1 MDTERLAGLA
11 RLEEQIIDSRPS
23 IYANLRRLGEEG
35 PAMDCLKGIHR
46 LDVSAQPGRRPRCV
60 PRRPRCPYV
69 VGIPPQSIPK
79 DVLADAWS
87 RPTSQEVEAA
97 YANLVRGPFRRGV
110 WASHRW
116 RYQTGA
122 RASGRKLMLA
132 GFTNYLLRIYQ
143 YTWDLP
149 GRAHVPLAL
158 VRKAPSYLRKRKVE
172 QSPATPRPRHQPP
185 KELTEVRA

>member
-1 MDTERLAGLA
+1 MFLAVRDALTW
-11 RLEEQIIDSRPS
+11 LEGFR
-23 IYANLRRLGEEG
+23 
-35 PAMDCLKGIHR
+35 
-46 LDVSAQPGRRPRCV
+46 
-60 PRRPRCPYV
+60 
-69 VGIPPQSIPK
+69 PQSIPR

-87 RPTSQEVEAA
+87 RPTSQEAEAA
-97 YANLVRGPFRRGV
+97 YANLVRRSSRRGV
-110 WASHRW
+110 WASYRW

-122 RASGRKLMLA
+122 RASGRKPTLA
-132 GFTNYLLRIYQ
+132 DFTNYLLRFYQ
-143 YTWDLP
+143 YRWDLP